1 MKLPKQSVNR
11 PVTTAMAFMAILVFG
26 LVCLKMLPLDVMPAM
41 EMPSLTVLTVYPGAS
56 ANEVEDQVSRVLET
70 QLSGVQDLKSIKSSS
85 RENVSIVSLEFNWGA
100 DLNTAGNNTRDMI
113 GMVKSKLPESAKEP
127 VILKVNSS
135 MMPVL
140 IYSISATENF
150 NGLDKIIDNDIAS
163 PLKKVDGVGS
173 VIYIAAP
180 EREVKI
186 NVNPQ
191 QLEAYHMSVSELATI
206 LKLEN
211 ISIPGGNIKVGT
223 NDFPVRIPADIS
235 TTEEL
240 AQIPI
245 TNFLGRIVR
254 LSDVATIDDSF
265 LESDEYARTNVGK
278 ASVVMVQ
285 KQSGKNS
292 LEVIEKVK
300 ARMTEIEKMLPSDV
314 KVNQVLTQ
322 EEIVTQSIKN
332 LSDTLWWALLFVIMV
347 VFAFLREWRS
357 SLIITLTIPVSLV
370 TALIFIYAAGWT
382 LNIFSMMSLIIAI
395 GLVVDDAIVVIENI
409 TQHIARG
416 ARPREAA
423 IFATSEM
430 GLAVIAST
438 TTVLVVFIPLIF
450 VGGLVGIFF
459 KQLAA
464 LTAVTLIVSL
474 LAAISLTPMLA
485 SRLLK
490 KEEPKARSA
499 RKSKIFEASERHL
512 KSAENAYKSVIAW
525 ALHHKTTVIISAL
538 LLLGASVFCTRF
550 IGTDYLPM
558 FDAGDIIV
566 TFQTEVGTSAAET
579 DRVANEVM
587 NIMNKNIPEM
597 VPGTLGAISGQTK
610 DGLLSMVGFS
620 EGKNVSTVMCHLSLP
635 DKRDRTAAEIG
646 NSIRP
651 LLAGIPEI
659 SKFNVTAGN
668 VIEKAV
674 LGNAKPI
681 EVKISGKDLDVLNN
695 VAGEI
700 KAKLLKIQGL
710 IDVESSADEG
720 KQDYQVIIDRK
731 KASSIGLNSGMIAM
745 QVRQSLYGAEAGS
758 LSEGG
763 EDYDINIRYDM
774 ANRSSIESIGEIS
787 LTTLLGKQVRLA
799 DVAEIRQGYGP
810 MEIRRESQERYVTV
824 SADLSGLS
832 LGTAANMVQE
842 SIKSVD
848 LPAGVDVKLAGQLTE
863 QSESFGD
870 LKLVLVISILLI
882 YMVMAAQFESF
893 RHPFIIMLALPFTVI
908 GVVIAFLATNT
919 TLSVTTFIGIIML
932 AGIVVKNGIILVDYT
947 NMLRKR
953 GNSLYDSIMEAG
965 RSRLRP
971 VVMTSSTMILAMIP
985 MALSGGM
992 GYEMFRPIAITMMGG
1007 LLFSMLITLVI
1018 VPVFYAV
1025 FNRKD

>member
-485 SRLLK
+485 SRLL
-490 KEEPKARSA
+490 
-499 RKSKIFEASERHL
+499 
-512 KSAENAYKSVIAW
+512 
-525 ALHHKTTVIISAL
+525 
-538 LLLGASVFCTRF
+538 
-550 IGTDYLPM
+550 
-558 FDAGDIIV
+558 
-566 TFQTEVGTSAAET
+566 
-579 DRVANEVM
+579 
-587 NIMNKNIPEM
+587 
-597 VPGTLGAISGQTK
+597 
-610 DGLLSMVGFS
+610 
-620 EGKNVSTVMCHLSLP
+620 
-635 DKRDRTAAEIG
+635 
-646 NSIRP
+646 
-651 LLAGIPEI
+651 
-659 SKFNVTAGN
+659 
-668 VIEKAV
+668 
-674 LGNAKPI
+674 
-681 EVKISGKDLDVLNN
+681 
-695 VAGEI
+695 
-700 KAKLLKIQGL
+700 
-710 IDVESSADEG
+710 
-720 KQDYQVIIDRK
+720 
-731 KASSIGLNSGMIAM
+731 
-745 QVRQSLYGAEAGS
+745 
-758 LSEGG
+758 
-763 EDYDINIRYDM
+763 
-774 ANRSSIESIGEIS
+774 
-787 LTTLLGKQVRLA
+787 
-799 DVAEIRQGYGP
+799 
-810 MEIRRESQERYVTV
+810 
-824 SADLSGLS
+824 
-832 LGTAANMVQE
+832 
-842 SIKSVD
+842 
-848 LPAGVDVKLAGQLTE
+848 
-863 QSESFGD
+863 
-870 LKLVLVISILLI
+870 
-882 YMVMAAQFESF
+882 
-893 RHPFIIMLALPFTVI
+893 
-908 GVVIAFLATNT
+908 
-919 TLSVTTFIGIIML
+919 
-932 AGIVVKNGIILVDYT
+932 
-947 NMLRKR
+947 
-953 GNSLYDSIMEAG
+953 
-965 RSRLRP
+965 
-971 VVMTSSTMILAMIP
+971 
-985 MALSGGM
+985 
-992 GYEMFRPIAITMMGG
+992 
-1007 LLFSMLITLVI
+1007 
-1018 VPVFYAV
+1018 
-1025 FNRKD
+1025 